1 MIKCNALQIQ
11 GDVTVKNVQDD
22 LEGIVETG
30 TYSVKQIS
38 GRMFELNLR
47 FRTRRGTYCKQ
58 IPYFDKRQMNNVVL
72 Q

>member
-1 MIKCNALQIQ
+1 M
-11 GDVTVKNVQDD
+11 KNVQDD

-47 FRTRRGTYCKQ
+47 FRTRRGMYTFHVLNK
-58 IPYFDKRQMNNVVL
+58 FTWQMNNVL